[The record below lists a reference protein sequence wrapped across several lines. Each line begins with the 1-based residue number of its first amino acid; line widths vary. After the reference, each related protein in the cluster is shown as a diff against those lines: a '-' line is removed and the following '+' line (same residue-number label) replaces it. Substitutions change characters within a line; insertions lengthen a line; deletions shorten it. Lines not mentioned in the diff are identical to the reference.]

1 MKQKYSMLQ
10 PIHKSSVMTK
20 NKTLF
25 TIIGFLMFIFGFST
39 LVLMLVGM
47 NLSFLTWIDAGGKL
61 LGFVIRLLL
70 IMSGFIFFYVAQSDY
85 KGED

>member
-1 MKQKYSMLQ
+1 
-10 PIHKSSVMTK
+10 MTK
-20 NKTLF
+20 NKTLL
-25 TIIGFLMFIFGFST
+25 TIIGFFMFVFGFST

-47 NLSFLTWIDAGGKL
+47 NLSFLTWIDIGGKL

-70 IMSGFIFFYVAQSDY
+70 IMAGFIFFYIAQSDF